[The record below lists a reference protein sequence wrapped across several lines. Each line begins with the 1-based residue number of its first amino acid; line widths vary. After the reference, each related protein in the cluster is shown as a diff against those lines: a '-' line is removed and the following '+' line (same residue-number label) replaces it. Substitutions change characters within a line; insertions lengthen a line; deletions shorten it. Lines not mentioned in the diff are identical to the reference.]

1 MKFYV
6 NRHIAKRGSNSLV
19 GFFLKKENSHG
30 LCDYKPISLIG
41 FVYKVLAV

>member
-19 GFFLKKENSHG
+19 CFLKKENSHG